1 MEHIGSSLHQMMKNT
16 GWKNRLDEIRLKE
29 KWSEI
34 MGSII
39 AKYAP
44 NIRLFNSVLTIYTD
58 HSPLKYELTLGKQ
71 QIITN
76 VNEHFGETIIKDVI
90 VK

>member
-1 MEHIGSSLHQMMKNT
+1 MEHIGSSLKNMMKHT

-29 KWSEI
+29 NWSKI
-34 MGSII
+34 MGNTI

-44 NIRLFNSVLTIYTD
+44 NIRLYNSVLTIFTD
-58 HSPLKYELTLGKQ
+58 HAPLKYELSMGKQ
-71 QIITN
+71 QIIAN
-76 VNEHFGETIIKDVI
+76 VNEHFGEKIIIDVI